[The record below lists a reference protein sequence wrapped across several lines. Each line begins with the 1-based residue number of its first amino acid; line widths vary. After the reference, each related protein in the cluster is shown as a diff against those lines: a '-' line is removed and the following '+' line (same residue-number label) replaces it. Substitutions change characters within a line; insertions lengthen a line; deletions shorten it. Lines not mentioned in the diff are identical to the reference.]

1 MGHSIELM
9 NADTESKPEVA
20 RSQAERLI
28 RDGAHVVIGA
38 FDSGQTAAAAQA
50 CEQNGIPLVIN
61 IGADPAITEQGYKFV
76 VRNFPTSIMLG
87 SGSLKLIN
95 DIFHATQTAPKTA
108 VLMII
113 NDTFGQGMLKGLNAM
128 LPKAG
133 LPFEIVETI
142 SYDPQA
148 RDLSVEVAKARAAKA
163 DLHLAVT
170 RLNDAILMIREMVKQ
185 RYEPMGVIS
194 PGAPGFYERQFIKVL
209 GKYAEYSYSINAWMD
224 PKQELTKVLETAFYK
239 DFPDQSFD
247 LNIGFCFEAALIAA
261 DAHKRA
267 GSTKPDALMAALRTT
282 DIAKRVMVG
291 GPIRFNEKGQNVDTG
306 MTALQIRDGR
316 SALERHPPLKGGAQI
331 PQLREQAHID
341 QATQIGHA
349 LCAAGARPAA
359 DDALDRRRVTEAPL
373 SKEVLEVDKLLAK
386 LVCIPMPA
394 RVAVDLGPGRL
405 HGRVGPVCRAP
416 VALKRCLVDGKA
428 APGEQ
433 PDRLVVDAGT
443 VQQIVEL
450 RVDFRPMAEDLQQV
464 ALLVAEQQLD
474 GAILVGLEP

>member
-1 MGHSIELM
+1 MKQIMTRRDFGLGAAAGAVVAATAPGPGARAQATTLKLGILLPRSGFQSLIGQGCQRGFDVAVKVLADMGHSVELM

-95 DIFHATQTAPKTA
+95 DIFHATHTAPKTA

-142 SYDPQA
+142 SYDPQT
-148 RDLSVEVAKARAAKA
+148 RDLSVEVAKAKAAKA
-163 DLHLAVT
+163 ELHLAVT

-306 MTALQIRDGR
+306 MTALQIRNEKPTVV
-316 SALERHPPLKGGAQI
+316 L
-331 PQLREQAHID
+331 PQANAEMSPIF
-341 QATQIGHA
+341 
-349 LCAAGARPAA
+349 P
-359 DDALDRRRVTEAPL
+359 V
-373 SKEVLEVDKLLAK
+373 
-386 LVCIPMPA
+386 
-394 RVAVDLGPGRL
+394 PGWSQ
-405 HGRVGPVCRAP
+405 RA
-416 VALKRCLVDGKA
+416 
-428 APGEQ
+428 
-433 PDRLVVDAGT
+433 
-443 VQQIVEL
+443 
-450 RVDFRPMAEDLQQV
+450 
-464 ALLVAEQQLD
+464 
-474 GAILVGLEP
+474 